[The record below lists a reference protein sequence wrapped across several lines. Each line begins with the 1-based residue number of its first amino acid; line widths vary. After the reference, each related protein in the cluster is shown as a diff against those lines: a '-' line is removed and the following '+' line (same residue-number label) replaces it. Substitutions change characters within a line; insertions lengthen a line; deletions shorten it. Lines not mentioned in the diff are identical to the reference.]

1 MAVLAVAGL
10 GAWGS
15 AALGL
20 GWQAGWLVGSTLG
33 SLLFN
38 KQPNQ
43 EGPRLS
49 DLSVTSSAYGA
60 PIPIGYGTLR
70 MAGNILWSSGI
81 REEKHTERVG
91 KGGGAK
97 QTTYSYFASFAL
109 ALAEGPAEDVLRIW
123 ADGKLIYDKRDTGT
137 EVAKSSFTLRFYP
150 GSETQL
156 PDPLIEAI
164 EGAGRVPAH
173 RGLCYLVFED
183 LALEDFGNRIPNITA
198 EITFRRVVE
207 QPWLALDPIS
217 IGEGGLFPSWQI
229 NELAID
235 WHRGHGFLV
244 VSDSDPAKCGLRRFN
259 LRTMKEDRQARMTEI
274 AATAP
279 RNFPGA
285 IFCGAD
291 GYLYLRAGSGN
302 SVPLLR
308 IEPNGLRAVARFGS
322 ESSGLTNSQTRFVST
337 NWLGM
342 ISAMGPSGRVDF
354 LMTGSLFNDLGLLA
368 AETMTYVWG
377 AGQKLTEARIR
388 GVVGGAVR
396 QGEGEGW
403 ILASASSTAT
413 NHTSLGLYRLTVT
426 AGAAFDAG
434 IGQSFGVTLEKVA
447 SLTPADIA
455 PGVPGATGFYGEAGA
470 LSYDATDDSVIF
482 QLQLS
487 QGGTAGAIHTVK
499 WRAGIG
505 IVWTTTVP
513 QKINYDGPYVGQSR
527 IRGQRWSLIRSG
539 RLIQIDTATGEVVT
553 DEIWP
558 GAIRE
563 AGLQIY
569 DALSDSLVVQ
579 TVNSGLTRLFLNRGS
594 GQGETVGTIV
604 ADLCRRAGLGP
615 ADIDTTELDDMVPGY
630 VLARAGTVRSAIEP
644 LAQAFFFDGVE
655 SDDQLRF
662 RLRGRAPVAT
672 LNPDLLMPLTSQ
684 TGSGWREARKQEVDL
699 PERLNVIFLDT
710 GADYQQGAQAV
721 KRISQPHATMA
732 SRRQTSVELPMA
744 LSPDTA
750 KTIAAKALW
759 SAWIERST
767 HEARLPS
774 DYLRLE
780 PTDVVDVTLPNGTSH
795 RVRIERVDI
804 GADYSVALKAVS
816 QEAAS
821 YTANLTADGGSGRP
835 PQLLAGDPATQ
846 LILPD
851 LPLLRDI
858 DDTAGTGSRAY
869 AFTGGYGA
877 PNWPGASLYRSPD
890 GLSWSLAARG
900 RHEMAWGAAQ
910 TALGAPISPFATDE
924 VNSLRVF
931 MMVGGER
938 LESVTQEALLNGA
951 NAALLLKAN
960 GEPEILQFRTVALQ
974 SDGSYLLTGLLRGRR
989 GTDIYCTGHQVGE
1002 TFVLLEEATAARV
1015 TLALGDLGLARSW
1028 RAVGTGQLFDEAQTV
1043 TRIHTGRDLRPY
1055 AVAHPKAV
1063 VSGADL
1069 LLSWVR
1075 RTRIGGELRDG
1086 TGTVPLSETVEAYEI
1101 DILSGPS
1108 GAVLRTLTS
1117 NAASVT
1123 YPAAAIT
1130 ADFGAMPASLS
1141 VAITQMSGV
1150 IGHGLP
1156 RAVTLEILT

>member
-43 EGPRLS
+43 EGPRLA

-97 QTTYSYFASFAL
+97 QTSYSYFASFAL

-123 ADGKLIYDKRDTGT
+123 ADGKLIYDKRGTGT

-156 PDPLIEAI
+156 PDPLIEAV
-164 EGAGRVPAH
+164 EGAGLVPAH

-217 IGEGGLFPSWQI
+217 PGEGGIFSSYQGDQ
-229 NELAID
+229 LAVD
-235 WHRGHGFLV
+235 WHRGQGFLV
-244 VSDSDPAKCGLRRFN
+244 VSDSDPAKCALRRFN
-259 LRTMKEDRQARMTEI
+259 LRTMKEDRQARMTDI
-274 AATAP
+274 STVTP
-279 RNFPGA
+279 RNLPNTVV
-285 IFCGAD
+285 CGAD

-308 IEPNGLRAVARFGS
+308 IEPNALREVARFGS
-322 ESSGLTNSQTRFVST
+322 EGNELTNSRVRFVST

-342 ISAMGPSGRVDF
+342 ISAMGPRGRVDF

-434 IGQSFGVTLEKVA
+434 IGQSFGVSLEKVA
-447 SLTPADIA
+447 SLTAADIA
-455 PGVPGATGFYGEAGA
+455 PGVPGITGFYGEAGA

-482 QLQLS
+482 QVQLS

-499 WRAGIG
+499 WRAGTG

-513 QKINYDGPYVGQSR
+513 QKINYEGTFFSQGR
-527 IRGQRWSLIRSG
+527 IRGQRWSLIRGG
-539 RLIQIDTATGEVVT
+539 RVIQIDTATGEVVT
-553 DEIWP
+553 DETWP
-558 GAIRE
+558 LAVRE

-569 DALSDSLVVQ
+569 DGLSDSLVVQ

-604 ADLCRRAGLGP
+604 ADLCARAGLGL
-615 ADIDTTELDDMVPGY
+615 ADIDTTELDDVVPGY
-630 VLARAGTVRSAIEP
+630 VLARAGSVRSAIEP

-655 SDDQLRF
+655 SDDQLHF

-672 LNPDLLMPLTSQ
+672 LNPDLLISV
-684 TGSGWREARKQEVDL
+684 GSDTASAWREERKQEVDL
-699 PERLNVIFLDT
+699 PERLNVLFMDP

-744 LSPDTA
+744 LTPDTA

-767 HEARLPS
+767 HEARLTS

-780 PTDVVDVTLPNGTSH
+780 PTDVVDITLPNGTSH

-821 YTANLTADGGSGRP
+821 YTASLTADGGSGRP
-835 PQLLAGDPATQ
+835 PQLLAGDPATE

-858 DDTAGTGSRAY
+858 DDTTGSGSRVY
-869 AFTGGYGA
+869 AFTGGYGT
-877 PNWPGASLYRSPD
+877 PTWPGASLYRSPD
-890 GLSWSLAARG
+890 GLSWSLATRG
-900 RHEMAWGAAQ
+900 RNEMAWGAAQ
-910 TALGAPISPFATDE
+910 NALGAPTSPFATDE
-924 VNSLRVF
+924 MNSLRVF
-931 MMVGGER
+931 MATGGDR

-951 NAALLLKAN
+951 NAALLIKSN
-960 GEPEILQFRTVALQ
+960 GEPEILQFREAALQ
-974 SDGSYLLTGLLRGRR
+974 PDGSYVLSGLLRGRR
-989 GTDIYCTGHQVGE
+989 GTDIYCAGHQVGE
-1002 TFVLLEEATAARV
+1002 TFVLLEEATAARL
-1015 TLALGDLGLARSW
+1015 TLALGDLGLARAW
-1028 RAVGTGQLFDEAQTV
+1028 RAIGNGQLFDEAQTV
-1043 TRIHTGRDLRPY
+1043 TRVHSGRDLKPY
-1055 AVAHPKAV
+1055 AVAHPKV
-1063 VSGADL
+1063 TVSGADL
-1069 LLSWVR
+1069 VLSWIR

-1086 TGTVPLSETVEAYEI
+1086 TGTVPLAETLEAYEV

-1108 GAVLRTLTS
+1108 GAVLRTLAS
-1117 NAASVT
+1117 NAASAT
-1123 YPAAAIT
+1123 YSAAAISD
-1130 ADFGAMPASLS
+1130 DFGAMPATLS
-1141 VAITQMSGV
+1141 VVIYQLSGV
-1150 IGHGLP
+1150 IGRGLP
-1156 RAVTLEILT
+1156 RAVTLSIT

>member
-49 DLSVTSSAYGA
+49 DLSVSSSGYGA

-70 MAGNILWSSGI
+70 MSGNILWSSGI
-81 REEKHTERVG
+81 REEKHSERVG

-123 ADGKLIYDKRDTGT
+123 ADGKLIFDKRGTGT
-137 EVAKSSFTLRFYP
+137 DVAKSSFTLRFYP

-164 EGAGRVPAH
+164 EGTGMVPAH

-198 EITFRRVVE
+198 EITFRRVIE
-207 QPWLALDPIS
+207 QPWLTLDPIS
-217 IGEGGLFPSWQI
+217 TGEGGIFSSYQGA
-229 NELAID
+229 ELAVD
-235 WHRGHGFLV
+235 WHRGQGFLV
-244 VSDSDPAKCGLRRFN
+244 VSGSDPATCGLRRFN
-259 LRTMKEDRQARMTEI
+259 LRTMKEDRQAHMTDI
-274 AATAP
+274 SAVTP

-285 IFCGAD
+285 LFCGTD
-291 GYLYLRAGSGN
+291 GHLYLRAGSGN

-308 IEPNGLRAVARFGS
+308 IEPNALREVARFGS

-337 NWLGM
+337 DWLGM
-342 ISAMGPSGRVDF
+342 ISAIGPTGRIDF
-354 LMTGSLFNDLGLLA
+354 LLTGSIFNDIGLLA
-368 AETMTYVWG
+368 AETMAYVWG
-377 AGQKLTEARIR
+377 SGQKLAEARIR

-396 QGEGEGW
+396 QAEGEGW

-413 NHTSLGLYRLTVT
+413 NHTSLALYRMTVT
-426 AGAAFDAG
+426 AGASFDAS
-434 IGQSFGVTLEKVA
+434 IGQTFGVTLDKVA
-447 SLTPADIA
+447 SLLPSDIA
-455 PGVPGATGFYGEAGA
+455 PSATGFYGDAKA
-470 LSYDATDDSVIF
+470 LTYDATDDSVIF
-482 QLQLS
+482 QIQIS

-499 WRAGIG
+499 WRAGTG
-505 IVWTTTVP
+505 IIWTTTVP
-513 QKINYDGPYVGQSR
+513 QQINYEGPFFGQSR

-539 RLIQIDTATGEVVT
+539 RVIQIDTATGEVVT
-553 DEIWP
+553 DETWP
-558 GAIRE
+558 LAIRE
-563 AGLQIY
+563 SGLQIY
-569 DALSDSLVVQ
+569 DALTDSIVVQ

-604 ADLCRRAGLGP
+604 ADLCARAGLGP
-615 ADIDTTELDDMVPGY
+615 ADIDTTELDDVVPGY
-630 VLARAGTVRSAIEP
+630 VLARAGSVRAAIEP

-655 SDDQLRF
+655 SDDLLQF
-662 RLRGRAPVAT
+662 RLRGRAAVAT
-672 LNPDLLMPLTSQ
+672 LDADLLMSL
-684 TGSGWREARKQEVDL
+684 GSDSATAWREERKQEVDL
-699 PERLNVIFLDT
+699 PERLNVIFMDP

-721 KRISQPHATMA
+721 KRISQPHPTMA

-744 LSPDTA
+744 ITPDTA
-750 KTIAAKALW
+750 KSIAAKALW

-780 PTDVVDVTLPNGTSH
+780 PTDVVDITLANGTSH

-804 GADYSVALKAVS
+804 GADYSLALKAVS

-821 YTANLTADGGSGRP
+821 YSASLTADGGSGRP
-835 PQLLAGDPATQ
+835 PQLLAGDPATE

-858 DDTAGTGSRAY
+858 DDTAGSGSRVY
-869 AFTGGYGA
+869 AFTGGYGV
-877 PNWPGASLYRSPD
+877 PNWPGASIYRSPD
-890 GLSWSLAARG
+890 MLSWSLATRG
-900 RHEMAWGAAQ
+900 RNEMAWGAAQ
-910 TALGAPISPFATDE
+910 NALGAPISPFSTDE

-931 MMVGGER
+931 MMVGGDR
-938 LESVTQEALLNGA
+938 LESVTQEAMLNGA

-960 GEPEILQFRTVALQ
+960 GEPEILQFREAALQ
-974 SDGSYLLTGLLRGRR
+974 GDGSYLLTGLLRGRR
-989 GTDIYCTGHQVGE
+989 GTDISCAGHQVGE
-1002 TFVLLEEATAARV
+1002 TFVLLEEATAARL
-1015 TLALGDLGLARSW
+1015 TLALGDLGLARTW
-1028 RAVGTGQLFDEAQTV
+1028 RAVGNGQLFDEAQTV
-1043 TRIHTGRDLRPY
+1043 TRIHTGRDLMPY

-1063 VSGADL
+1063 IVGGDI
-1069 LLSWVR
+1069 LLSWIR

-1086 TGTVPLSETVEAYEI
+1086 TGTVPLGETLEAYEV
-1101 DILSGPS
+1101 DILSGP
-1108 GAVLRTLTS
+1108 GGTVLRTLTTS
-1117 NAASVT
+1117 APGATYTAAD
-1123 YPAAAIT
+1123 IT
-1130 ADFGAMPASLS
+1130 ADFGAMPATLSL
-1141 VAITQMSGV
+1141 VICQMSAVLGR
-1150 IGHGLP
+1150 GLP
-1156 RAVTLEILT
+1156 RAVTLEITP